1 LFFYFFVLADPFE
14 EIQRLYN
21 EIDVNRSDSL
31 SRGEFGRFMELMGIS
46 FSMKK
51 WEKIFK
57 EIDRNYDNEISLNEF
72 LLFLYPDHD
81 LALSQE
87 SKRLKV
93 ISQRVMER
101 ANNLFAPLG
110 EIVGTL
116 VRINSSNLTV
126 PSSSGGT
133 GDAPS
138 GNPTNTNETST
149 PNDDEASRRPSMN
162 RTRSTI
168 SELMASGAAR
178 RRASITPKLPPNMV
192 GE

>member
-1 LFFYFFVLADPFE
+1 
-14 EIQRLYN
+14 
-21 EIDVNRSDSL
+21 
-31 SRGEFGRFMELMGIS
+31 MELMGIS

-87 SKRLKV
+87 SKRLEG
-93 ISQRVMER
+93 ISKRVMDR
-101 ANNLFAPLG
+101 ANNIFAPLG

-116 VRINSSNLTV
+116 VRINSNNLTV
-126 PSSSGGT
+126 PSSN
-133 GDAPS
+133 AP
-138 GNPTNTNETST
+138 NTDGSPANTTESNAVNNANNTA
-149 PNDDEASRRPSMN
+149 ASRPSMN

-168 SELMASGAAR
+168 SAAMASGAAAR
-178 RRASITPKLPPNMV
+178 RRSVVEVPRFQPELTPLQ
-192 GE
+192 

>member
-1 LFFYFFVLADPFE
+1 
-14 EIQRLYN
+14 
-21 EIDVNRSDSL
+21 
-31 SRGEFGRFMELMGIS
+31 MELMGIS

-81 LALSQE
+81 VALSQE

-101 ANNLFAPLG
+101 ANNIFAPLG
-110 EIVGTL
+110 EMVGTL
-116 VRINSSNLTV
+116 VRINSGTV
-126 PSSSGGT
+126 SP
-133 GDAPS
+133 
-138 GNPTNTNETST
+138 NPNNTNNTET
-149 PNDDEASRRPSMN
+149 NAANEANASPRPSMN

-168 SELMASGAAR
+168 SEAMANSAAR
-178 RRASITPKLPPNMV
+178 RRASITPKLPPGMV